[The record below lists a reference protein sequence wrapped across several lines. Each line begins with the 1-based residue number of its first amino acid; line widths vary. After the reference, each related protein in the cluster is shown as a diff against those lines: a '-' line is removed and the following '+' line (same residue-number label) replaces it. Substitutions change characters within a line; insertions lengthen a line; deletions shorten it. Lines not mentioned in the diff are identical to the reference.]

1 MDLILVKYG
10 ELALKGDNR
19 TYFENKLVKNI
30 KNALNGYEDIKVEKT
45 HGRIYIEY
53 PGNVNDIIDKLKK
66 VFGIVGITIA
76 KKVDLNI
83 ETIYKTAI
91 DIMREHSGKS
101 FKVETRRPNKS
112 FPYESMEISRMVGAK
127 VLENVDNIYVDVHNP
142 DVILNIEIRERAYL
156 YIGVIDGIGG
166 MPLGTNG
173 KAMVLLSGGIDSPVA
188 AWMMMKRGVE
198 VEAIYFHSPPYTQ
211 ERAKDKVIDLC
222 KTLTEYGQ
230 IIYLHVVNFTD
241 FQLAIYDKCPPK
253 MTTIIMRR
261 MMMRVAENIA
271 RKYDAMALV
280 TGESLGQVASQTIE
294 SLYCTNA
301 VVKMPVFRPLI
312 GMDKSEIVELA
323 QKIGTYDISI
333 RPYEDC
339 CTIFVPKHPLI
350 KPVLE
355 DVIEGE
361 KNLDYQYYIDN
372 LNVEQIKI
380 KPEWILIIV
389 IRVR

>member
-1 MDLILVKYG
+1 MDIILIKYG

-19 TYFENKLVKNI
+19 AFFENKLVKNI
-30 KNALNGYEDIKVEKT
+30 KEALKGYDGIKVEKT
-45 HGRIYIEY
+45 HGRIYVECDR
-53 PGNVNDIIDKLKK
+53 NVNEVIDKLKK
-66 VFGIVGITIA
+66 VFGIVGMTVA
-76 KKVDLNI
+76 KKVDLDLDAIYNAAI
-83 ETIYKTAI
+83 EL
-91 DIMREHSGKS
+91 MRSYSGKS

-112 FPYESMEISRMVGAK
+112 FPYESMEISRMVGGK
-127 VLENVDNIYVDVHNP
+127 ILQNVEDVHVDVHNP
-142 DVILNIEIRERAYL
+142 DIILNIEIREKAYL
-156 YIGVIDGIGG
+156 YSGITDGIGG

-173 KAMVLLSGGIDSPVA
+173 RAVVLLSGGIDSPVA

-198 VEAIYFHSPPYTQ
+198 IEAVYFHSPPYTQ

-222 KTLTEYGQ
+222 KKLSEYGQ
-230 IIYLHVVNFTD
+230 DIYLHVVNFTD

-271 RKYDAMALV
+271 NKYGAKALI

-301 VVKMPVFRPLI
+301 VTHMPVFRPLI
-312 GMDKSEIVELA
+312 GMDKSEIVEIS

-339 CTIFVPKHPLI
+339 CTIFVPKHPII
-350 KPVLE
+350 KPDLE
-355 DVIEGE
+355 EVIEGE
-361 KNLDYQYYIDN
+361 KNIDYEKFIDS
-372 LNVEQIKI
+372 LVIDQIKI
-380 KPEWILIIV
+380 KQDS
-389 IRVR
+389 

>member
-1 MDLILVKYG
+1 MDIILIKYG

-19 TYFENKLVKNI
+19 AFFENKLVKNI
-30 KNALNGYEDIKVEKT
+30 KEALKGYDGIKVEKT
-45 HGRIYIEY
+45 HGRIYVECD
-53 PGNVNDIIDKLKK
+53 GNVNEVIDKLKK
-66 VFGIVGITIA
+66 VFGIVGITVA
-76 KKVDLNI
+76 KKVDLDLDAIYNAAI
-83 ETIYKTAI
+83 EL
-91 DIMREHSGKS
+91 MRSYSGKS

-112 FPYESMEISRMVGAK
+112 FPYESMEISRMVGGK
-127 VLENVDNIYVDVHNP
+127 ILQNIKNVHVDVHNP
-142 DVILNIEIRERAYL
+142 DIVLNIEIREKAYL
-156 YIGVIDGIGG
+156 YSGITDGIGG

-173 KAMVLLSGGIDSPVA
+173 RAVVLLSGGIDSPVA

-198 VEAIYFHSPPYTQ
+198 IEAVYFHSPPYTQ

-222 KTLTEYGQ
+222 KKLSEYGQ
-230 IIYLHVVNFTD
+230 DIYLHVVNFTD

-271 RKYDAMALV
+271 NKYGAKALI

-301 VVKMPVFRPLI
+301 VTHMPVFRPLI
-312 GMDKSEIVELA
+312 GMDKSEIVEIS

-339 CTIFVPKHPLI
+339 CTIFVPKHPII
-350 KPVLE
+350 KPDLE
-355 DVIEGE
+355 EVIEGE
-361 KNLDYQYYIDN
+361 KNIDYEKFIDSLVIN
-372 LNVEQIKI
+372 QIKI
-380 KPEWILIIV
+380 KQDS
-389 IRVR
+389 

>member
-1 MDLILVKYG
+1 MDIILIKYG

-19 TYFENKLVKNI
+19 AFFENKLVKNI
-30 KNALNGYEDIKVEKT
+30 KEALKGYDGIKVEKT
-45 HGRIYIEY
+45 HGRIYVECD
-53 PGNVNDIIDKLKK
+53 GNVNEVIDKLKK
-66 VFGIVGITIA
+66 VFGIVGMTVA
-76 KKVDLNI
+76 KKVDLDLDAIYNAAI
-83 ETIYKTAI
+83 EL
-91 DIMREHSGKS
+91 MRSYSGKS

-112 FPYESMEISRMVGAK
+112 FPYESMEISRMVGGK
-127 VLENVDNIYVDVHNP
+127 ILQNVEDVHVDVHNP
-142 DVILNIEIRERAYL
+142 DIILNIEIREKAYL
-156 YIGVIDGIGG
+156 YSGITDGIGG

-173 KAMVLLSGGIDSPVA
+173 RAVVLLSGGIDSPVA

-198 VEAIYFHSPPYTQ
+198 IEAVYFHSPPYTQ

-222 KTLTEYGQ
+222 KKLSEYGQ
-230 IIYLHVVNFTD
+230 DIYLHVVNFTD

-271 RKYDAMALV
+271 NKYGAKALI

-301 VVKMPVFRPLI
+301 VTHMPVFRPLI
-312 GMDKSEIVELA
+312 GMDKSEIVEIS

-339 CTIFVPKHPLI
+339 CTIFVPKHPII
-350 KPVLE
+350 KPDLE
-355 DVIEGE
+355 EVIDGE
-361 KNLDYQYYIDN
+361 KNIDYEKFIDS
-372 LNVEQIKI
+372 LVIDQIKI
-380 KPEWILIIV
+380 KQDS
-389 IRVR
+389 

>member
-1 MDLILVKYG
+1 MDIILIKYG

-19 TYFENKLVKNI
+19 AFFENKLVKNI
-30 KNALNGYEDIKVEKT
+30 KEALKGYDGIKVEKT
-45 HGRIYIEY
+45 HGRIYVECD
-53 PGNVNDIIDKLKK
+53 GNVNEVIDKLKK
-66 VFGIVGITIA
+66 VFGIVGMTVA
-76 KKVDLNI
+76 KKVDLDLDAIYNAAI
-83 ETIYKTAI
+83 EL
-91 DIMREHSGKS
+91 MRSYLGKS

-112 FPYESMEISRMVGAK
+112 FPYESMEISRMVGGK
-127 VLENVDNIYVDVHNP
+127 ILQNIKNVHVDVHNP
-142 DVILNIEIRERAYL
+142 DIVLNIEIREKAYL
-156 YIGVIDGIGG
+156 YSGITDGIGG

-173 KAMVLLSGGIDSPVA
+173 RAVVLLSGGIDSPVA

-198 VEAIYFHSPPYTQ
+198 IEAVYFHSPPYTQ

-222 KTLTEYGQ
+222 KKLSEYGQ
-230 IIYLHVVNFTD
+230 DIYLHVVNFTD

-271 RKYDAMALV
+271 NKYGAKALI

-301 VVKMPVFRPLI
+301 VTHMPVFRPLI
-312 GMDKSEIVELA
+312 GMDKSEIVEIS

-339 CTIFVPKHPLI
+339 CTIFVPKHPII
-350 KPVLE
+350 KPDLE
-355 DVIEGE
+355 EVIEGE
-361 KNLDYQYYIDN
+361 KNIDYEKFIDS
-372 LNVEQIKI
+372 LVIDQIKI
-380 KPEWILIIV
+380 KQDS
-389 IRVR
+389 

>member
-380 KPEWILIIV
+380 KPE
-389 IRVR
+389 

>member
-1 MDLILVKYG
+1 MDIILIKYG

-19 TYFENKLVKNI
+19 AFFENKLVKNI
-30 KNALNGYEDIKVEKT
+30 KEALKGYDGIKVEKT
-45 HGRIYIEY
+45 HGRIYVEFD
-53 PGNVNDIIDKLKK
+53 GNVNEVIDKLKK
-66 VFGIVGITIA
+66 VFGIVGMTVA
-76 KKVDLNI
+76 KKVDLDLDAIYNAAI
-83 ETIYKTAI
+83 EL
-91 DIMREHSGKS
+91 MRSYSGKS

-112 FPYESMEISRMVGAK
+112 FPYESMEISRMVGGK
-127 VLENVDNIYVDVHNP
+127 ILQNVEDVHVDVHNP
-142 DVILNIEIRERAYL
+142 DIILNIEIREKAYL
-156 YIGVIDGIGG
+156 YSGITDGIGG

-173 KAMVLLSGGIDSPVA
+173 RAVVLLSGGIDSPVA

-198 VEAIYFHSPPYTQ
+198 IEAVYFHSPPYTQ

-222 KTLTEYGQ
+222 KKLSEYGQ
-230 IIYLHVVNFTD
+230 DIYLHVVNFTD

-271 RKYDAMALV
+271 NKYGAKALI

-301 VVKMPVFRPLI
+301 VTHMPVFRPLI
-312 GMDKSEIVELA
+312 GMDKSEIVEIS

-339 CTIFVPKHPLI
+339 CTIFVPKHPII
-350 KPVLE
+350 KPDLE
-355 DVIEGE
+355 EVIEGE
-361 KNLDYQYYIDN
+361 KNIDYEKFIDS
-372 LNVEQIKI
+372 LVIDQIKI
-380 KPEWILIIV
+380 KQDS
-389 IRVR
+389 

>member
-1 MDLILVKYG
+1 MDIILIKYG

-19 TYFENKLVKNI
+19 AFFENKLVKNI
-30 KNALNGYEDIKVEKT
+30 KEALKGYDGIKVEKT
-45 HGRIYIEY
+45 HGRIYVECD
-53 PGNVNDIIDKLKK
+53 GNVNEVIDKLKK
-66 VFGIVGITIA
+66 VFGIVGMTVA
-76 KKVDLNI
+76 KKVDLDLDAIYNAAI
-83 ETIYKTAI
+83 EL
-91 DIMREHSGKS
+91 MRSYSGKS

-112 FPYESMEISRMVGAK
+112 FPYESMEISRMVGGK
-127 VLENVDNIYVDVHNP
+127 ILQNVEDVHVDVHNP
-142 DVILNIEIRERAYL
+142 DIVLNIEIREKAYL
-156 YIGVIDGIGG
+156 YSGITDGIGG

-173 KAMVLLSGGIDSPVA
+173 RAVVLLSGGIDSPVA

-198 VEAIYFHSPPYTQ
+198 IEAVYFHSPPYTQ

-222 KTLTEYGQ
+222 KKLSEYGQ
-230 IIYLHVVNFTD
+230 DIYLHVVNFTD

-271 RKYDAMALV
+271 NKYGAKALI

-301 VVKMPVFRPLI
+301 VTHMPVFRPLI
-312 GMDKSEIVELA
+312 GMDKSEIVEIS

-339 CTIFVPKHPLI
+339 CTIFVPKHPII
-350 KPVLE
+350 KPDLE
-355 DVIEGE
+355 EVIEGE
-361 KNLDYQYYIDN
+361 KNIDYEKFIDS
-372 LNVEQIKI
+372 LVIDQIKI
-380 KPEWILIIV
+380 KQDS
-389 IRVR
+389 

>member
-1 MDLILVKYG
+1 MDIILIKYG

-19 TYFENKLVKNI
+19 AFFENKLVKNI
-30 KNALNGYEDIKVEKT
+30 KEALKNYDGIQVEKT
-45 HGRIYIEY
+45 HGRIYVEY
-53 PGNVNDIIDKLKK
+53 DGNVNEVIDKLKK
-66 VFGIVGITIA
+66 VFGIVGMTIA
-76 KKVDLNI
+76 KKVDVDIDAIYNAAI
-83 ETIYKTAI
+83 EL
-91 DIMREHSGKS
+91 MRGYSGKS

-112 FPYESMEISRMVGAK
+112 FPYESMEVSRMVGGK
-127 VLENVDNIYVDVHNP
+127 ILQNVEDVHVDVHNP
-142 DVILNIEIRERAYL
+142 DIVLNIEIREMAYL
-156 YIGVIDGIGG
+156 YTGVTDGIGG

-173 KAMVLLSGGIDSPVA
+173 RAVVLLSGGIDSPVA

-198 VEAIYFHSPPYTQ
+198 VEAVYFHSPPYTQ

-222 KTLTEYGQ
+222 KKLSEYGQ
-230 IIYLHVVNFTD
+230 EIYLHVVNFTD

-271 RKYDAMALV
+271 KKYGAKALI

-301 VVKMPVFRPLI
+301 ATSMPVFRPLI
-312 GMDKSEIVELA
+312 GMDKSEIVEISK
-323 QKIGTYDISI
+323 KIGTYDISI

-339 CTIFVPKHPLI
+339 CTIFVPKHPTI

-361 KNLDYQYYIDN
+361 KNIDYQKFIDS
-372 LNVEQIKI
+372 LVIDQIKI
-380 KPEWILIIV
+380 KQDM
-389 IRVR
+389 

>member
-1 MDLILVKYG
+1 MDIILIKYG

-19 TYFENKLVKNI
+19 AFFENKLVKNI
-30 KNALNGYEDIKVEKT
+30 KEALKGYDGIKVEKT
-45 HGRIYIEY
+45 HGRIYVECD
-53 PGNVNDIIDKLKK
+53 GNVNEVIDKLKK
-66 VFGIVGITIA
+66 VFGIVGMTVA
-76 KKVDLNI
+76 KKVDLDLDAIYNAAI
-83 ETIYKTAI
+83 EL
-91 DIMREHSGKS
+91 MRSYLGKS

-112 FPYESMEISRMVGAK
+112 FPYESMEISRMVGGK
-127 VLENVDNIYVDVHNP
+127 ILQNIKNVHVDVHNP
-142 DVILNIEIRERAYL
+142 DIVLNIEIREKAYL
-156 YIGVIDGIGG
+156 YSGITDGIGG

-173 KAMVLLSGGIDSPVA
+173 RAVVLLSGGIDSPVA

-198 VEAIYFHSPPYTQ
+198 VEAVYFHSPPYTQ

-222 KTLTEYGQ
+222 KKLSEYGQ
-230 IIYLHVVNFTD
+230 DIYLHVVSFTD

-271 RKYDAMALV
+271 NKYGAKALI

-301 VVKMPVFRPLI
+301 VTHMPVFRPLI
-312 GMDKSEIVELA
+312 GMDKSEIVEIS

-339 CTIFVPKHPLI
+339 CTIFVPKHPII
-350 KPVLE
+350 KPDLE
-355 DVIEGE
+355 EVIEGE
-361 KNLDYQYYIDN
+361 KNIDYEKFIDS
-372 LNVEQIKI
+372 LVIDQIKI
-380 KPEWILIIV
+380 KQDS
-389 IRVR
+389 

>member
-1 MDLILVKYG
+1 MDIILIKYG

-19 TYFENKLVKNI
+19 AFFENKLVKNI
-30 KNALNGYEDIKVEKT
+30 KEALKGYDGIKVEKT
-45 HGRIYIEY
+45 HGRIYVECD
-53 PGNVNDIIDKLKK
+53 GNVNEVIDKLKK
-66 VFGIVGITIA
+66 VFGIVGMTVA
-76 KKVDLNI
+76 KKVDLDLDAIYNAAI
-83 ETIYKTAI
+83 EL
-91 DIMREHSGKS
+91 MRSYLGKS

-112 FPYESMEISRMVGAK
+112 FPYESMEISRMVGGK
-127 VLENVDNIYVDVHNP
+127 ILQNVEDVHVDVHNP
-142 DVILNIEIRERAYL
+142 DIVLNIEIREKAYL
-156 YIGVIDGIGG
+156 YSGITDGIGG

-173 KAMVLLSGGIDSPVA
+173 RAVVLLSGGIDSPVA

-198 VEAIYFHSPPYTQ
+198 IEAVYFHSPPYTQ

-222 KTLTEYGQ
+222 KKLSEYGQ
-230 IIYLHVVNFTD
+230 DIYLHVVNFTD

-271 RKYDAMALV
+271 NKYGAKALI

-301 VVKMPVFRPLI
+301 VTHMPVFRPLI
-312 GMDKSEIVELA
+312 GMDKSEIVEIS

-339 CTIFVPKHPLI
+339 CTIFVPKHPII
-350 KPVLE
+350 KPALE
-355 DVIEGE
+355 EVIEGE
-361 KNLDYQYYIDN
+361 KNIDYEKFIDS
-372 LNVEQIKI
+372 LVIDQIKI
-380 KPEWILIIV
+380 KQDS
-389 IRVR
+389 

>member
-1 MDLILVKYG
+1 MDIILIKYG

-19 TYFENKLVKNI
+19 AFFENKLVKNI
-30 KNALNGYEDIKVEKT
+30 KEALKGYDGIKVEKT
-45 HGRIYIEY
+45 HGRIYVECD
-53 PGNVNDIIDKLKK
+53 GNVNEVIDKLKK
-66 VFGIVGITIA
+66 VFGIVGMTVA
-76 KKVDLNI
+76 KKVDLDLDAIYNAAI
-83 ETIYKTAI
+83 EL
-91 DIMREHSGKS
+91 MRSYSGKS

-112 FPYESMEISRMVGAK
+112 FPYESMEISRMVGGK
-127 VLENVDNIYVDVHNP
+127 ILQNVEDVHVDVHNP
-142 DVILNIEIRERAYL
+142 DIILNIEIREKAYL
-156 YIGVIDGIGG
+156 YSGITDGIGG

-173 KAMVLLSGGIDSPVA
+173 RAVVLLSGGIDSPVA

-198 VEAIYFHSPPYTQ
+198 IEAVYFHSPPYTQ

-222 KTLTEYGQ
+222 KKLSEYGQ
-230 IIYLHVVNFTD
+230 DIYLHVVNFTD

-271 RKYDAMALV
+271 NKYGAKALV

-301 VVKMPVFRPLI
+301 VTHMPVFRPLI
-312 GMDKSEIVELA
+312 GMDKSEIVEIS

-339 CTIFVPKHPLI
+339 CTIFVPKHPII
-350 KPVLE
+350 KPDLE
-355 DVIEGE
+355 EVIEGE
-361 KNLDYQYYIDN
+361 KNIDYEKFIDSLVIN
-372 LNVEQIKI
+372 QIKI
-380 KPEWILIIV
+380 KQES
-389 IRVR
+389 